1 MLLHVDG
8 SSPKIRLRDNDA
20 AGTPLAHID
29 ASDGALKLQA
39 DSSDETASSFL
50 TLEVDGSEHVRV
62 ASDGKVGIGS
72 TDPDYTLTV
81 DAGATN
87 EIARF
92 RSTDNDALISIQD
105 NTDAVYIGHDAS
117 LDVMSLGFSNS
128 VGVSSNVNISTGG
141 QVGIGTNKAGDGV
154 SLDIHTPTNKNAI
167 VVREDTDDS
176 ITHNMYIDSS
186 DNAVMKLYSDGA
198 SEKIRFN
205 TAGTSYFIGGSVG
218 IGTSSASY
226 DLHVEGE
233 ILAESNM
240 LLGGDGTYGS
250 TYGAIG
256 IGTTSLTNGHH
267 RIFAKSSDH
276 MYFAAATSKGFRFR
290 PNGGATSASAGVT
303 IASDGDVGIGTT
315 NPSSKLEVQGT
326 IQTQVYGIGSLP
338 SASPAGQRAMVND
351 SYYTFGSST
360 IGQTVYAG
368 GSAVAP
374 VYSDGSYW
382 RYG

>member
-1 MLLHVDG
+1 M
-8 SSPKIRLRDNDA
+8 
-20 AGTPLAHID
+20 
-29 ASDGALKLQA
+29 
-39 DSSDETASSFL
+39 
-50 TLEVDGSEHVRV
+50 
-62 ASDGKVGIGS
+62 
-72 TDPDYTLTV
+72 
-81 DAGATN
+81 
-87 EIARF
+87 
-92 RSTDNDALISIQD
+92 SI
-105 NTDAVYIGHDAS
+105 
-117 LDVMSLGFSNS
+117 GFSNT
-128 VGVSSNVNISTGG
+128 VGSTSNVNI
-141 QVGIGTNKAGDGV
+141 
-154 SLDIHTPTNKNAI
+154 
-167 VVREDTDDS
+167 DTS
-176 ITHNMYIDSS
+176 
-186 DNAVMKLYSDGA
+186 
-198 SEKIRFN
+198 
-205 TAGTSYFIGGSVG
+205 GSVG
-218 IGTSSASY
+218 IGTSDPAYSLDVSSANWTQARFKSTSNGYAPASIVLEAGDANTRGQGVFYYNSVGDHNWFAGVPYNTTSDDWIIAHRQGVGSFDTTSAQMTYAKFVVNDNGNVGIGTSSPSY

-276 MYFAAATSKGFRFR
+276 MYFAAASSKGFRFR
-290 PNGGATSASAGVT
+290 ANGGSTDHVSIPSNGN
-303 IASDGDVGIGTT
+303 VGIGTT